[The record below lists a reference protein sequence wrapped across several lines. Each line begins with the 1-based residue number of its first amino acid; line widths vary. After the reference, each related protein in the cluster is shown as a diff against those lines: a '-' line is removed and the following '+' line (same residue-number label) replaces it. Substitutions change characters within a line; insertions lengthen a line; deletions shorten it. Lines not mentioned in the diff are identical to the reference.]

1 LLPERRCSRGSAGCI
16 CGIAAVEA
24 QAVAA
29 MSAAAVEA
37 VLLPSSLSTKL
48 KVEAETQTL
57 LLFAG
62 VDAQTLLLRD
72 YG

>member
-1 LLPERRCSRGSAGCI
+1 
-16 CGIAAVEA
+16 
-24 QAVAA
+24 